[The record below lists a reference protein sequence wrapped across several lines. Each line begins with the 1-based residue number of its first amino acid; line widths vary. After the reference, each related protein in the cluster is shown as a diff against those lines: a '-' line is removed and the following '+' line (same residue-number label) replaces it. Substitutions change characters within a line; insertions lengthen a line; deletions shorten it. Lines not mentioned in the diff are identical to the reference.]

1 MHCRKCK
8 IYAQKNELLE
18 KHPDGCI
25 PYEQRMQ
32 LINACI
38 VCSHGCVNA
47 KGKPRCRHYR
57 VKVALGKEVAKAE
70 KAVAAIRAEIARLEL
85 KGRKDLYGYAI
96 SVQTGRLKAEESSLR
111 EKTAAYEAVLRE
123 CSECNRSS
131 DDFPSNSG
139 QTFISI
145 DEGVSGD
152 ALADTNDALQ
162 DYILSQRI
170 DNTSPSPRATS
181 LPLEVEDRLRQQIAS
196 FTQLDMADKF
206 LVCVLMTSKPGYND
220 RFYSIAD
227 FAKEFAPYVFG
238 RPISKQA
245 AHARF
250 VRVVKRVPILAAIAH
265 GQIGKGKGGGANKG
279 QSSAP
284 EDRQMEFSLTCA

>member
-8 IYAQKNELLE
+8 TYARKNELLARY
-18 KHPDGCI
+18 PDGCI
-25 PYEQRMQ
+25 PEDLRMQ
-32 LINACI
+32 LIDACI

-70 KAVAAIRAEIARLEL
+70 KSVAAIRSEIARLES
-85 KGRKDLYGYAI
+85 KGREDLYGYSIA
-96 SVQTGRLKAEESSLR
+96 VQKGKLKAEEASLR
-111 EKTAAYEAVLRE
+111 EKTAAYEDVLRE
-123 CSECNRSS
+123 CSECTQSS

-152 ALADTNDALQ
+152 SLADVNDALQ
-162 DYILSQRI
+162 DHILSQRI
-170 DNTSPSPRATS
+170 DTTTPSPRATS
-181 LPLEVEDRLRQQIAS
+181 LPPDVEDRLRKELAS

-206 LVCVLMTSKPGYND
+206 LVCVLMTAKKGHND
-220 RFYSIAD
+220 RFHSITD
-227 FAKEFAPYVFG
+227 FAKDFAPYVFG

-265 GQIGKGKGGGANKG
+265 GQIGKGKGGGAKRS
-279 QSSAP
+279 QSGS
-284 EDRQMEFSLTCA
+284 EERQIEFNFMRD